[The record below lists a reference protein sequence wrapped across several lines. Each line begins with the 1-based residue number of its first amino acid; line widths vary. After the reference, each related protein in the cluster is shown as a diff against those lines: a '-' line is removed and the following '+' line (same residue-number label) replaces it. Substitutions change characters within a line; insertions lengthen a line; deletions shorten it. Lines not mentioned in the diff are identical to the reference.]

1 MKYLTL
7 LFLIVSTSACASVN
21 KDVQAN
27 LKPIVDID
35 YVLIQPKEKTTCVSI
50 DLDKKANKMRKLDN
64 FKNSWQVVSL
74 CEVDK
79 NETST
84 ALAIFY
90 YMWEK
95 EFGDPGNV
103 VSNNLNEILIKWGE
117 KYKAVPVAYST
128 NGIRKEGV
136 KAKGMTLTK
145 NYIWIKRNQQGD
157 LHKTSL
163 IHELVHASLWASTG
177 SADADHEATTYKNEN
192 FWTPKHTAFIEKV
205 NKILSSLD
213 I

>member
-7 LFLIVSTSACASVN
+7 LFLIVSTSACANVN
-21 KDVQAN
+21 RDVQAN

-79 NETST
+79 SETST

-95 EFGDPGNV
+95 EFGDPGSV
-103 VSNNLNEILIKWGE
+103 VSNNLNEVLIKWE
-117 KYKAVPVAYST
+117 
-128 NGIRKEGV
+128 ID
-136 KAKGMTLTK
+136 KG
-145 NYIWIKRNQQGD
+145 
-157 LHKTSL
+157 LHRS
-163 IHELVHASLWASTG
+163 VRSG
-177 SADADHEATTYKNEN
+177 S
-192 FWTPKHTAFIEKV
+192 
-205 NKILSSLD
+205 
-213 I
+213 